1 MVQTLLEEMRVMLSA
16 FNHGHLGVLTVERLE
31 RDCLL
36 VGMRVDLSR
45 TPSSA
50 YSKPYIYTLWH

>member
-1 MVQTLLEEMRVMLSA
+1 MVQTLLEEMRVRLSA

-50 YSKPYIYTLWH
+50 YSKP